1 MIIAGTWPPDPHEVA
16 RQLRERMARAG
27 VVGEPRSGED
37 PMGTR
42 PTVEESAADPRVQ
55 EHESAN

>member
-16 RQLRERMARAG
+16 RQLRELMAQAG
-27 VVGEPRSGED
+27 TVGEPRSGEE
-37 PMGTR
+37 
-42 PTVEESAADPRVQ
+42 PTGEGAAAQESSNHPRVQ